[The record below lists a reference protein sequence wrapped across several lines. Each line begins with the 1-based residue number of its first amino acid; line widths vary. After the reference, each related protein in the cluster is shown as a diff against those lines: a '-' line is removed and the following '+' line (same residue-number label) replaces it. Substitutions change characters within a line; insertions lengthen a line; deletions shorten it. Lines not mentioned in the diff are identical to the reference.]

1 MGEMKGK
8 DYAYEEVQEAVNH
21 ERTKRA
27 VVKRDLDAATE
38 DLAKYKAV
46 VEALHYDLK
55 DQDPQGRR
63 ALEMVLEHHGLPIP
77 ESEDYDE

>member
-38 DLAKYKAV
+38 ELAKYKAV
-46 VEALHYDLK
+46 LKLINRDMDAPEYNGAVKLFRARLEAA
-55 DQDPQGRR
+55 G
-63 ALEMVLEHHGLPIP
+63 IP
-77 ESEDYDE
+77 ESEESHE

>member
-8 DYAYEEVQEAVNH
+8 DYAYEEIQEAVNH

-38 DLAKYKAV
+38 ELAKYKAV
-46 VEALHYDLK
+46 VEEIYYTIKSKQYVGIRLLLYLLGHND
-55 DQDPQGRR
+55 
-63 ALEMVLEHHGLPIP
+63 LPIP
-77 ESEDYDE
+77 ESEESHE